1 MGDLSQEQI
10 LIGMFSFQNGP
21 DDRRRIL
28 DEGTGPKILR
38 RPLYVL
44 STASLHHSHHP
55 RGGDH
60 DRSEREYGYSRFGM
74 PKEKNWLWDWNLD
87 APGRRK
93 EKRRLR
99 RPEER

>member
-1 MGDLSQEQI
+1 MKNKKMGDVSQEQI
-10 LIGMFSFQNGP
+10 LIRMFSFQNGP

-55 RGGDH
+55 RGGEWVEASRVI
-60 DRSEREYGYSRFGM
+60 RS
-74 PKEKNWLWDWNLD
+74 L
-87 APGRRK
+87 
-93 EKRRLR
+93 
-99 RPEER
+99 